1 MEQRLIL
8 KLYFV
13 DLIKTLLF
21 ILIGL
26 LIKLLNFFKTVYVFP
41 KRKRNNDI
49 ITINIISKQN
59 QELNVPSS
67 DYFFSMKLF
76 KKNPNIF
83 FIFFDTHQLNQIKSI
98 KIKFENFTKF
108 PDIRNFIEKINFNN
122 ILFKKKNLRTKLIAI
137 FL

>member
-26 LIKLLNFFKTVYVFP
+26 LIKILNFFKTVYVFP
-41 KRKRNNDI
+41 KRKRNNDT

>member
-1 MEQRLIL
+1 LRFYIIDFF
-8 KLYFV
+8 KIF
-13 DLIKTLLF
+13 LF
-21 ILIGL
+21 ISIGL
-26 LIKLLNFFKTVYVFP
+26 FIKIIKLFKEVYVFP
-41 KRKRNNDI
+41 RRKRNNDSI
-49 ITINIISKQN
+49 IINIISEHS
-59 QELNVPSS
+59 QELNVPSKNHTL
-67 DYFFSMKLF
+67 SMKLL

-83 FIFFDTHQLNQIKSI
+83 FIFFDTHQLNQIQSI

>member
-26 LIKLLNFFKTVYVFP
+26 LIKILNFFKTVYVFP

-83 FIFFDTHQLNQIKSI
+83 FEPYHLSSI
-98 KIKFENFTKF
+98 NLIELKFKNFTKM
-108 PDIRNFIEKINFNN
+108 PEIRKFIEKINFNN
-122 ILFKKKNLRTKLIAI
+122 ILFTKKNLRTKLIRI

>member
-1 MEQRLIL
+1 MRFYIIDFF
-8 KLYFV
+8 KIF
-13 DLIKTLLF
+13 LF
-21 ILIGL
+21 ISIGL
-26 LIKLLNFFKTVYVFP
+26 FIKIIKLFKEVYVFP
-41 KRKRNNDI
+41 RRKRNNDSI
-49 ITINIISKQN
+49 IINIISEHS
-59 QELNVPSS
+59 QELNVPSKNHTLL
-67 DYFFSMKLF
+67 MKLL

-83 FIFFDTHQLNQIKSI
+83 FIFFDTHQLNQIQSI

>member
-1 MEQRLIL
+1 MRFYIIDFF
-8 KLYFV
+8 KIF
-13 DLIKTLLF
+13 LF
-21 ILIGL
+21 ISIGL
-26 LIKLLNFFKTVYVFP
+26 FIKIIKLFKEVYVFP
-41 KRKRNNDI
+41 RRKRNNDSI
-49 ITINIISKQN
+49 IINIISEHS
-59 QELNVPSS
+59 QELNVPSKNHTLL
-67 DYFFSMKLF
+67 MKLL

>member
-1 MEQRLIL
+1 MRFYIIDFL
-8 KLYFV
+8 KFF
-13 DLIKTLLF
+13 LF
-21 ILIGL
+21 ISIGL
-26 LIKLLNFFKTVYVFP
+26 LIKIIKLFKEVYVFP
-41 KRKRNNDI
+41 RRKRNNDSI
-49 ITINIISKQN
+49 IINIVNKHSE
-59 QELNVPSS
+59 ELNVPSKNHTL
-67 DYFFSMKLF
+67 SMKLF

>member
-1 MEQRLIL
+1 MRFYIIDFL
-8 KLYFV
+8 KIF
-13 DLIKTLLF
+13 LF
-21 ILIGL
+21 ISIGL
-26 LIKLLNFFKTVYVFP
+26 FIKIIKLFKEVYVFP
-41 KRKRNNDI
+41 RRKRNNDSI
-49 ITINIISKQN
+49 IINIISEHS
-59 QELNVPSS
+59 QELNVPSKNHTL
-67 DYFFSMKLF
+67 SMKLL

-83 FIFFDTHQLNQIKSI
+83 FIFFDTHQLNQIQSI

>member
-41 KRKRNNDI
+41 KRKRNNDT

-83 FIFFDTHQLNQIKSI
+83 FEPYHLSSI
-98 KIKFENFTKF
+98 KLIELKFKNFTKM
-108 PDIRNFIEKINFNN
+108 PEIRKFIEKINFNN
-122 ILFKKKNLRTKLIAI
+122 ILFTKKNLRTKLIRI

>member
-1 MEQRLIL
+1 MDQRLIL

-26 LIKLLNFFKTVYVFP
+26 LIKILNFFKTVYVFP
-41 KRKRNNDI
+41 KRKRNNDT

-83 FIFFDTHQLNQIKSI
+83 FAPYHLSSI
-98 KIKFENFTKF
+98 KLIELKFKNFTKM
-108 PDIRNFIEKINFNN
+108 PEIRKFIEKINFNN
-122 ILFKKKNLRTKLIAI
+122 ILFTKKNLRTKLIRI

>member
-26 LIKLLNFFKTVYVFP
+26 LIKILNFFKTVYVFP

-83 FIFFDTHQLNQIKSI
+83 FEPYHLSSI
-98 KIKFENFTKF
+98 KLIELKFKNFTKM
-108 PDIRNFIEKINFNN
+108 PEIRKFIEKINFNN
-122 ILFKKKNLRTKLIAI
+122 ILFTKKNLRTKLIRI

>member
-1 MEQRLIL
+1 MRFYIIDFF
-8 KLYFV
+8 KIF
-13 DLIKTLLF
+13 LF
-21 ILIGL
+21 ISIGL
-26 LIKLLNFFKTVYVFP
+26 FIKIIKLFKEVYVFP
-41 KRKRNNDI
+41 RRKRNNDSI
-49 ITINIISKQN
+49 IINIISEHS
-59 QELNVPSS
+59 QELNVPSKNHTL
-67 DYFFSMKLF
+67 SMKLL

-83 FIFFDTHQLNQIKSI
+83 FIFFDTHQLNQIQSI